1 MAVYRHETETLSS
14 LDWHERIKAIT
25 AYINAHPAED
35 LSLAALAA
43 RAETTPS
50 RLVRA
55 FRKILQLTPT
65 AYVTQAS
72 VGMSPRAFRKS
83 PR

>member
-1 MAVYRHETETLSS
+1 MAVYRYENNPQPALNGHG
-14 LDWHERIKAIT
+14 RIKDVT
-25 AYINAHPAED
+25 AYVNAHPAEN

-43 RAETTPS
+43 HAETTPS